1 MVKKIVIF
9 DAYYKPK
16 QKFQII
22 QCSKIQNFPF
32 TFKVL
37 MEERQ
42 EEKRKGASPF
52 RVRPSEA
59 GGEVHVQYSGI
70 CRAGEGKS
78 DPRICGWE
86 QEQEKVGK
94 R

>member
-1 MVKKIVIF
+1 
-9 DAYYKPK
+9 
-16 QKFQII
+16 
-22 QCSKIQNFPF
+22 
-32 TFKVL
+32 

-52 RVRPSEA
+52 RVRPSET
-59 GGEVHVQYSGI
+59 GSVVNVQYSGI

-86 QEQEKVGK
+86 QEQEKVGE